1 MSKNTVE
8 FPVNFWINGEVY
20 NWKLFNLNFTETIIR
35 EDDTMKK
42 TALFLVLA
50 LLFTF
55 LFCQNAFAEKEFKI
69 ILDGQKIELNTP
81 HAFEVGRTMV
91 TTNSGLFEKLGAE
104 IRYEE
109 TEGKVWIEGVYSTV
123 ELTMNEPVAY
133 IHTKFDFTGMPLSV
147 EMDVAPFVGNDNVYI
162 PLRFAVESLDAL
174 VDWDGAKN
182 SVLITAS
189 TGHDT
194 IPVEAPVEYKGCR
207 CI

>member
-55 LFCQNAFAEKEFKI
+55 LFSQNAFAEKEFKI

-81 HAFEVGRTMV
+81 LAFDVGRTMV

-104 IRYEE
+104 IRYEV

-133 IHTKFDFTGMPLSV
+133 IHT
-147 EMDVAPFVGNDNVYI
+147 
-162 PLRFAVESLDAL
+162 
-174 VDWDGAKN
+174 
-182 SVLITAS
+182 
-189 TGHDT
+189 
-194 IPVEAPVEYKGCR
+194 
-207 CI
+207 